1 MSPFPVADSS
11 ETTPRPGQHTVWS
24 RPEACIRE
32 VVSPIIMSWNR
43 FYYGWVIVAV
53 SFFTL
58 FMALGTRYSYGV
70 FFVAIV
76 REYGWSRGATA
87 GAFSLAMIS
96 HALFAPV
103 TGTLID
109 RFGPRKLF
117 PFGAMFLACGLVAAS
132 RITSLWHL
140 YLFFGVFI
148 AIGIN
153 TLSYSPHMSLIPKW
167 FVRKRGLAS
176 GLALSG
182 MGMGTMVLAPFCEF
196 IIESLGWRSAFLILA
211 LFVLFITLPLAII
224 FHRRS
229 PGEVGQRPYGIGEQ
243 PLNRAG
249 HSSEEAT
256 PSTNGSKQWTLTEA
270 LRTKAFWY
278 TALVAF
284 SNGFVANM
292 LLVHQVAHVVDA
304 GFGEMLAASA
314 FGLVG
319 LIGSIGGIFCGFIS
333 DRVGRETGYTLGS
346 SCTFLGIFLLLLIR
360 DSSAP
365 WMLYAFAI
373 LYGLGYG
380 SMLPMTASTTG
391 DLFPG
396 NSLGRILAI
405 QSIGFGFG
413 GALGPYLGGYF
424 HDLTGSYSFPFLLA
438 MLSVAIGIFSMWM
451 AAPRRARM
459 T

>member
-1 MSPFPVADSS
+1 MSLIFSNEKRAATCAESIS
-11 ETTPRPGQHTVWS
+11 FIKGSRFHFAET
-24 RPEACIRE
+24 
-32 VVSPIIMSWNR
+32 VSLIMGRNR

-53 SFFTL
+53 SFFSL

-76 REYGWSRGATA
+76 REYGWSRGITA

-109 RFGPRKLF
+109 RFGPRRFF
-117 PFGAMFLACGLVAAS
+117 PFGALFLACGLVAAS
-132 RITSLWHL
+132 RITSPWHL

-148 AIGIN
+148 AVGIN

-167 FVRKRGLAS
+167 FVKNRGLAS

-182 MGMGTMVLAPFCEF
+182 IGMGTMVLAPFCEY
-196 IIESLGWRSAFLILA
+196 IIQTLGWRAAFLLLA
-211 LFVLFITLPLAII
+211 LFVFFLIFPLAVI

-229 PGEVGQRPYGIGEQ
+229 PAEVGQQPEGSGEE
-243 PLNRAG
+243 PLSRAG
-249 HSSEEAT
+249 SSSEEITA
-256 PSTNGSKQWTLTEA
+256 SSNRSRQWTLTQA
-270 LRTKAFWY
+270 VRTKAFWF
-278 TALVAF
+278 TVVVVF

-292 LLVHQVAHVVDA
+292 LLVHQVAHVIDA
-304 GFGEMLAASA
+304 GFGEMLAAAA
-314 FGLVG
+314 FGMVG

-333 DRVGRETGYTLGS
+333 DRIGRETGYTVGS
-346 SCTFLGIFLLLLIR
+346 CCTFLGVCLLLLIR
-360 DSSAP
+360 DGSAS
-365 WMLYAFAI
+365 WILYAFT
-373 LYGLGYG
+373 LFYGLGYG

-396 NSLGRILAI
+396 NSLGRILAV

-424 HDLTGSYSFPFLLA
+424 HDRTGSYTLPLLLA
-438 MLSVAIGIFSMWM
+438 LLSVGIGVLAMWM
-451 AAPRRARM
+451 AAPRCAKR